1 MIFRLTYVNRLFL
14 CTLAI
19 NFADYSTQVYAAYT
33 TSAFKQHSAMSAAR
47 VVMNIARI
55 SAYPIIAKL
64 GDVSAPYARKN
75 DSHLPWLLGFRKSG
89 NVHLVDFPFR
99 SRLCYIRS
107 LHKYCPVHCVS
118 VQ

>member
-1 MIFRLTYVNRLFL
+1 M

-55 SAYPIIAKL
+55 SAYPVVAKL
-64 GDVSAPYARKN
+64 GDVSILEFDNVFILLTVMAR
-75 DSHLPWLLGFRKSG
+75 F
-89 NVHLVDFPFR
+89 LVGLKCSSCPF
-99 SRLCYIRS
+99 
-107 LHKYCPVHCVS
+107 
-118 VQ
+118 

>member
-1 MIFRLTYVNRLFL
+1 MLGPMHVFRLTCICRLFL

-33 TSAFKQHSAMSAAR
+33 TSSFKQHSAMSAAR

-64 GDVSAPYARKN
+64 GDVSILNSRK
-75 DSHLPWLLGFRKSG
+75 
-89 NVHLVDFPFR
+89 
-99 SRLCYIRS
+99 RLRTN
-107 LHKYCPVHCVS
+107 PEE
-118 VQ
+118 